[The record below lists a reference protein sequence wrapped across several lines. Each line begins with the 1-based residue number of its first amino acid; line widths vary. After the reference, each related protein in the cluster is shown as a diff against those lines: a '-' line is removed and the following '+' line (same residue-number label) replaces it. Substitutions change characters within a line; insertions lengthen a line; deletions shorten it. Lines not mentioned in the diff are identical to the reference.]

1 MSSRPGCGIALTS
14 AEAGSGVTE
23 PEGKS
28 MKAPLRA
35 APLKSVI
42 GSRHLNPGELKG
54 MTVDTA
60 EAPGEGVTA
69 AIGDVEGTPA

>member
-1 MSSRPGCGIALTS
+1 
-14 AEAGSGVTE
+14 
-23 PEGKS
+23 